1 MADHQQEDQQPTTAT
16 GGRTLTHHV
25 SGKSM
30 LCASLAGVAIGG
42 PLFGMMGF
50 SFLATVTLLL
60 ISSPVLL
67 IFSPLLVS
75 AVFVLVGALTGFTA
89 AIAMGIAGV
98 FTLAWIC
105 REVRMHIRLGF
116 RGYNY
121 VRVKE
126 QTQDFAGYLQQRVDE
141 NCTDHEDRLIKN
153 E

>member
-1 MADHQQEDQQPTTAT
+1 MADHQQEDQQPTTTTT

-30 LCASLAGVAIGG
+30 LCASLAGAAIGG

-75 AVFVLVGALTGFTA
+75 AVFVLVRALTGFTA

-126 QTQDFAGYLQQRVDE
+126 QTQDFTGYLQQRVDE
-141 NCTDHEDRLIKN
+141 NSTDHEYRLIQK
-153 E
+153 

>member
-1 MADHQQEDQQPTTAT
+1 MADHQQEDQQPTTTTT

-116 RGYNY
+116 
-121 VRVKE
+121 K
-126 QTQDFAGYLQQRVDE
+126 
-141 NCTDHEDRLIKN
+141 
-153 E
+153 